1 MMDYTHSNSH
11 PYSASCGYCHHGP
24 LAHYTFGEDS
34 IVATTNSILD
44 ENYFT
49 QEEPF
54 RYNYLLNL
62 MTAPDMG
69 AYLSAASFTDDVYAL
84 PLHLQRLISEA
95 KEEIVLNY
103 TKQKE
108 RLATTESPALRRLE
122 HVRTYIWMRSDGD
135 FANLMSAINELVT
148 DEDEL
153 ADLLRV

>member
-1 MMDYTHSNSH
+1 
-11 PYSASCGYCHHGP
+11 
-24 LAHYTFGEDS
+24 
-34 IVATTNSILD
+34 
-44 ENYFT
+44 
-49 QEEPF
+49 
-54 RYNYLLNL
+54 

-95 KEEIVLNY
+95 KEEIVLKY
-103 TKQKE
+103 TTQKQQGI
-108 RLATTESPALRRLE
+108 AMATESPALRRLE